1 MNRQAR
7 LGNLICKYNNYE
19 TAHRV
24 FRREI
29 WHGQTETQL
38 LHSRGEPAR
47 KSSLPMTPERQE
59 WIYGPRIANRCH
71 LRVMLENGVEM
82 TAIGNPSDEPCEM
95 RIRQTG
101 VCAYSTDFADCAV
114 NT

>member
-1 MNRQAR
+1 MITITWIIGIFVSFFGIPFALDRIYVNRQAR

-71 LRVMLENGVEM
+71 LRVMLENGSV
-82 TAIGNPSDEPCEM
+82 TAWESK
-95 RIRQTG
+95 R
-101 VCAYSTDFADCAV
+101 
-114 NT
+114 